1 MVKIAAGAKGSRYAG
16 DDSGETNLTC
26 GFHSKGPS
34 FAPNGR
40 ALMFSA
46 TPRQRRTFA
55 CRGRQSLPSMLIYRA
70 DFPALNRKQFSGNDV
85 PSERL
90 HLREVKLRTPEK
102 DVRVTNAIG
111 RSEKAK
117 QPG

>member
-1 MVKIAAGAKGSRYAG
+1 
-16 DDSGETNLTC
+16 
-26 GFHSKGPS
+26 
-34 FAPNGR
+34 
-40 ALMFSA
+40 
-46 TPRQRRTFA
+46 
-55 CRGRQSLPSMLIYRA
+55 MLIYRA